1 MGYSFVLRPGV
12 RLMRSLDFSAK
23 LVLLTSVAMLA
34 QLVLTGVRE
43 LVFEPL
49 WWLSGALMI

>member
-1 MGYSFVLRPGV
+1 
-12 RLMRSLDFSAK
+12 MRSLDFSAK
-23 LVLLTSVAMLA
+23 LVLLISVAMLA